1 MICRLD
7 DMVAQRF
14 MVVALVAMLMT
25 FLPTSSADDNIQS
38 ATTLTPNTQT
48 SEKVCYTDGC
58 SPVDEVDWWKV
69 NGYKGDVI
77 TISFQGKPL
86 NNQDWLCFWGD
97 GWEGDV
103 SIHRPDGSEIG
114 STYVTDDDPDVSYTV
129 SLSTQSQVYVKI
141 KARDSNCNDEI
152 RYDLLATI
160 DTAQRDSDE
169 DGYIDSEDACDFTP
183 GTSQYD
189 RKGCLDSD
197 LDGYSD
203 PELGW
208 GPNNGADAFP
218 FQPSQWQ
225 DSDNDGFGDNL
236 DGYQGDS
243 CPYNSGG
250 STNDRFGCLD
260 TDGDGFSD
268 ADPGG
273 LFGVSAWYA
282 HPVGLADAFPTDN
295 TQWTDTDADGYGD
308 NWEDPAWNETHLAWG
323 IGQWLEVA
331 SMPDACPFI
340 TGTSSSDRY
349 GCPDTD
355 GDSYSDGDENWTIYN
370 GSDAFPLEPT
380 QWQDSDYDGWGD
392 NQSFGAA
399 RIDDFP
405 ENPTQW
411 RDTDKDGWGDNQTY
425 GATQVDDF
433 PLVPSQYRDSDGD
446 GYGDNQTGFEGDVCV
461 YSTPEEVES
470 GWISRYDRLGC
481 RDIDKDGFSDPTEG
495 WIAHPDGFADAF
507 PEEASQWYDTDSDG
521 YGDNLE
527 YFDGQTWR
535 PSFRGDSC
543 KTTVGY
549 STFDRWGCPDADGD
563 GWSDSTANWLASPG
577 GTGDAW
583 PLDPTQWHDRDGDGR
598 GDNPQGTTADV
609 CPDRAGTSV
618 GPAEGGDRWGC
629 IDTDGDGWS
638 DLGDSFIHEP
648 TQWRD
653 TDGDGFGD
661 AADGNQGDACPEVR
675 GTSLMD
681 RLGCR
686 DTDGD
691 GWSDPT
697 DTWKA
702 HPFGLADSFPN
713 EALQW
718 RDSDGDGYGDVT
730 LGALRDDCPNE
741 AGDSTRD
748 LQGCPDNNGDGWS
761 NEYGTLKS
769 AIAIM
774 GEDPAAS
781 WLTYL
786 IIGLGFILGAS
797 LALVV
802 KMAREEDDLEL
813 TEQMF
818 NEKEAVDFAAN
829 LAQNDD
835 GGMTPLSEL
844 PPVPSDDN
852 VVHTEQT
859 EGGSSV

>member
-1 MICRLD
+1 MICRLGN
-7 DMVAQRF
+7 MVAQRF
-14 MVVALVAMLMT
+14 MVVALVALLMT
-25 FLPTSSADDNIQS
+25 FVPTSSADDNIQS

-69 NGYKGDVI
+69 NAFKGDVI

-183 GTSQYD
+183 GTSAYD

-203 PELGW
+203 PEVGW

-218 FQPSQWQ
+218 FQPTQWQ

-250 STNDRFGCLD
+250 SSSDRYGCLD
-260 TDGDGFSD
+260 SDGDGFSD

-273 LFGVSAWYA
+273 LFGVSAWFA
-282 HPVGLADAFPTDN
+282 HPVGLADAFPADN

-308 NWEDPAWNETHLAWG
+308 NWYDPAWNETHLAWG

-392 NQSFGAA
+392 NQTFGAV

-411 RDTDKDGWGDNQTY
+411 RDTDSDGWGDNQTY

-433 PLVPSQYRDSDGD
+433 PLVPSQYRDTDGD

-461 YSTPEEVES
+461 FSTPEEVES

-481 RDIDKDGFSDPTEG
+481 RDIDKDGYSDPTEG

-535 PSFRGDSC
+535 PSY
-543 KTTVGY
+543 V
-549 STFDRWGCPDADGD
+549 
-563 GWSDSTANWLASPG
+563 
-577 GTGDAW
+577 
-583 PLDPTQWHDRDGDGR
+583 
-598 GDNPQGTTADV
+598 
-609 CPDRAGTSV
+609 
-618 GPAEGGDRWGC
+618 
-629 IDTDGDGWS
+629 
-638 DLGDSFIHEP
+638 
-648 TQWRD
+648 
-653 TDGDGFGD
+653 
-661 AADGNQGDACPEVR
+661 
-675 GTSLMD
+675 
-681 RLGCR
+681 
-686 DTDGD
+686 
-691 GWSDPT
+691 
-697 DTWKA
+697 
-702 HPFGLADSFPN
+702 
-713 EALQW
+713 
-718 RDSDGDGYGDVT
+718 
-730 LGALRDDCPNE
+730 
-741 AGDSTRD
+741 
-748 LQGCPDNNGDGWS
+748 
-761 NEYGTLKS
+761 
-769 AIAIM
+769 AIAARPRLVTQHLIAGVVLTLMEM
-774 GEDPAAS
+774 GGQT
-781 WLTYL
+781 LQQ
-786 IIGLGFILGAS
+786 IG
-797 LALVV
+797 
-802 KMAREEDDLEL
+802 
-813 TEQMF
+813 
-818 NEKEAVDFAAN
+818 
-829 LAQNDD
+829 
-835 GGMTPLSEL
+835 
-844 PPVPSDDN
+844 
-852 VVHTEQT
+852 
-859 EGGSSV
+859 

>member
-1 MICRLD
+1 
-7 DMVAQRF
+7 MVAQRF
-14 MVVALVAMLMT
+14 MVVALVALLMT
-25 FLPTSSADDNIQS
+25 FVPTSSADDNIQS

-183 GTSQYD
+183 GTSAYD

-203 PELGW
+203 PEIGW

-243 CPYNSGG
+243 CPFNSGG
-250 STNDRFGCLD
+250 SFSDRYGCLD
-260 TDGDGFSD
+260 TDGDGYSD

-282 HPVGLADAFPTDN
+282 HPVGLADAFPADN

-340 TGTSSSDRY
+340 TGTSSADRY

-380 QWQDSDYDGWGD
+380 QWQDSDFDGWGD
-392 NQSFGAA
+392 NQTFGAA

-433 PLVPSQYRDSDGD
+433 PLVPSQYRDTDGD

-461 YSTPEEVES
+461 CLLY
-470 GWISRYDRLGC
+470 
-481 RDIDKDGFSDPTEG
+481 
-495 WIAHPDGFADAF
+495 
-507 PEEASQWYDTDSDG
+507 
-521 YGDNLE
+521 
-527 YFDGQTWR
+527 
-535 PSFRGDSC
+535 
-543 KTTVGY
+543 
-549 STFDRWGCPDADGD
+549 
-563 GWSDSTANWLASPG
+563 
-577 GTGDAW
+577 
-583 PLDPTQWHDRDGDGR
+583 
-598 GDNPQGTTADV
+598 
-609 CPDRAGTSV
+609 TS
-618 GPAEGGDRWGC
+618 
-629 IDTDGDGWS
+629 
-638 DLGDSFIHEP
+638 
-648 TQWRD
+648 
-653 TDGDGFGD
+653 D
-661 AADGNQGDACPEVR
+661 AADE
-675 GTSLMD
+675 
-681 RLGCR
+681 
-686 DTDGD
+686 
-691 GWSDPT
+691 
-697 DTWKA
+697 
-702 HPFGLADSFPN
+702 
-713 EALQW
+713 
-718 RDSDGDGYGDVT
+718 
-730 LGALRDDCPNE
+730 
-741 AGDSTRD
+741 
-748 LQGCPDNNGDGWS
+748 
-761 NEYGTLKS
+761 
-769 AIAIM
+769 
-774 GEDPAAS
+774 
-781 WLTYL
+781 
-786 IIGLGFILGAS
+786 
-797 LALVV
+797 
-802 KMAREEDDLEL
+802 
-813 TEQMF
+813 
-818 NEKEAVDFAAN
+818 
-829 LAQNDD
+829 
-835 GGMTPLSEL
+835 
-844 PPVPSDDN
+844 
-852 VVHTEQT
+852 
-859 EGGSSV
+859 